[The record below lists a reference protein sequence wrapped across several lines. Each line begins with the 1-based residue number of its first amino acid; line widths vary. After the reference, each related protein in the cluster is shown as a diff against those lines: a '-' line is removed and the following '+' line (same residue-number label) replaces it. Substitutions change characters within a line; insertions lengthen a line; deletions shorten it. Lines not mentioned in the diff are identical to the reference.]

1 MAEDNKDYTKSNHAA
16 DKKAEDERSTQ
27 NNANNIRNAADVAI
41 ASKNPYAMAAG
52 AAVKAA
58 DKITGGKSTEALGKG
73 MTKANKMAPGGKK
86 IQNASNKLN
95 ESGASDKI
103 GTAARM
109 KSGGAGG
116 GAGAASNAGNAA
128 NAADNAQ
135 KAQQAQQAA
144 DKAKQAQDA
153 ANKAQNSANNSGGGQ
168 KGSLPSSGSK
178 KGAPSSGGS
187 GGDSSDEEGSKKGG
201 LGKFLLKQALI
212 STLIIAGPFLIII
225 LLLFCALALISGVF
239 GEFDDAMGMSQTL
252 GEETGDIDYDASS
265 EEQQA
270 FYDRVNNVKLSYQAE
285 GKNVD
290 AMKIIAIFHVL
301 QRNGADIDYD
311 NVSESTI
318 RSWADA
324 MFKDGVYDEETFR
337 NNLINSIFP
346 KYLPKSTTELRE
358 EMADE
363 VFQYIEDY
371 NDFIGKDTSQS
382 NSCGSIGSC
391 TYDVKGFSYD
401 GTNVSKNMS
410 ISNLKVRLMQCE
422 PPYGNGSYTT
432 PVSNELVDFENYV
445 AGVAYAEV
453 GDGAPIEQYKTQ
465 MVAARSFALSRPT
478 SMGNSRGLKLEQ
490 ENGQWILQISSC
502 VADQVYCN
510 IDKGCHD
517 EGGGSEGGYTVDGDD
532 PSAWYHKPALPEG
545 HDIRKAAEATQG
557 EVLVNGQGYIINTGF
572 LMTEQNLWAS
582 LAKQGL
588 NYKQILMK
596 TYGSGGIRSS
606 GATDIKKASCSGG
619 GGTCAT
625 GEFTTW
631 RQGDP
636 QWSSTP
642 MGTSG
647 STLGQ
652 IGCLVTSVSIQMAR
666 SGVQININPFNPG
679 TFVEF
684 LNKNGGIAS
693 GGNFVWASPQQAA
706 PTFVYQGQE
715 YILGLSKEEKLN
727 KINSLVSQKG
737 VYVVAEVKG
746 NTGQHW
752 VAVMGVNGSSVEMVD
767 PASDA
772 TDMWSQYNWANT
784 SVLAYYKAG

>member
-1 MAEDNKDYTKSNHAA
+1 MSFAKEGGEFNLPIKTLTPNYNISRKGSWIGIGTKVISGTGQYADQYYHKITIPYFSGDAFERRDTITITNFKEKVTFPILQHKYVYLNKASHEIEEGQSFTLVAKTNTGRTITWKSGNY
-16 DKKAEDERSTQ
+16 S
-27 NNANNIRNAADVAI
+27 I
-41 ASKNPYAMAAG
+41 ASVYDG
-52 AAVKAA
+52 VV
-58 DKITGGKSTEALGKG
+58 
-73 MTKANKMAPGGKK
+73 
-86 IQNASNKLN
+86 
-95 ESGASDKI
+95 
-103 GTAARM
+103 TAIDR
-109 KSGGAGG
+109 
-116 GAGAASNAGNAA
+116 NTRERTLR
-128 NAADNAQ
+128 DNGP
-135 KAQQAQQAA
+135 
-144 DKAKQAQDA
+144 D
-153 ANKAQNSANNSGGGQ
+153 
-168 KGSLPSSGSK
+168 
-178 KGAPSSGGS
+178 GAPKIRITASIGSYSG
-187 GGDSSDEEGSKKGG
+187 
-201 LGKFLLKQALI
+201 
-212 STLIIAGPFLIII
+212 
-225 LLLFCALALISGVF
+225 
-239 GEFDDAMGMSQTL
+239 
-252 GEETGDIDYDASS
+252 
-265 EEQQA
+265 
-270 FYDRVNNVKLSYQAE
+270 
-285 GKNVD
+285 
-290 AMKIIAIFHVL
+290 
-301 QRNGADIDYD
+301 
-311 NVSESTI
+311 
-318 RSWADA
+318 
-324 MFKDGVYDEETFR
+324 
-337 NNLINSIFP
+337 
-346 KYLPKSTTELRE
+346 
-358 EMADE
+358 
-363 VFQYIEDY
+363 IEDY

-642 MGTSG
+642 MGSSG

-784 SVLAYYKAG
+784 SFLAYYKAG